1 MDVDWFLKE
10 IVKDANYKG
19 QIVHIEDIPFRE
31 PIFAEP
37 NEGLSKLIKK
47 ILSEQGIEKLYS
59 HQASAINS
67 VREGKSIVVV
77 TSAAS
82 GKTLCYNIPVL
93 EKAIEDPDSTALYLF
108 PTKALAQDQYRKL
121 RNIKK
126 VFPEL
131 PDVAAYDGDTPKSL
145 RKKAISDAKIILTNP
160 DMLHVNILPNH
171 VQWSNFFQ
179 NLKYI
184 VIDEMHIYRGIFGS
198 HCAHVFNRL
207 KRICKH
213 YGSEPQFITCSATIG
228 NPVEHAEKLTGKKMI
243 LIDNDGAPHPPKK
256 FILWNPPIV
265 DQMTLQRRSGNV
277 EAVELMTRLIQK
289 NIRTIAFTKNW
300 TSTELTLR
308 YCKEI
313 LQQVSPNLASAI
325 SSYRAGYLPQER
337 RNIEEKLFSGE
348 LLGVTSTIALELGVD
363 IGGLDA
369 CLIIGYP
376 GTISSTWQQ
385 AGRAGRGNE
394 PALIVL
400 IGYDTPINQYIM
412 NHPEYLF
419 DRQNEK
425 ALIAPENH
433 YILSGQL
440 ACACY
445 ELPLTDDETQEYG
458 ENAQAILNI
467 MEEEQILHYSKSAWY
482 YIGQNPPAY
491 EVSLRNIT
499 SHSYTIIDL
508 SNSNQVIGTVD
519 QISAYPLLHPE
530 AIYYHNGESYY
541 VEQLDL
547 ERKMALIRKTDVDYY
562 TNPLGGRGVKT
573 VDHIESEKPL
583 PGKGKVFFA
592 EVTAEFNT
600 FAYQKIKLWTRE
612 VFEERAVNL
621 PPQTLETIAYCLV
634 PLDET
639 IMRMKSAG
647 RMVYEGVYGLGQALM
662 VTTAL
667 FANCYPLDVRYS
679 PGWECITPG
688 IHKCSIFIFDN
699 YQGGLGFTE
708 YAYEKIEDLLHTTLK
723 MISECKCDDGCPSC
737 VGFYLRAFLPH
748 DPENW
753 EGYLPDKEGALML
766 LHDYLG
772 LEPYIPKPFSE
783 KARSWRERVLKKQRS
798 FNIATL

>member
-1 MDVDWFLKE
+1 M
-10 IVKDANYKG
+10 A
-19 QIVHIEDIPFRE
+19 
-31 PIFAEP
+31 
-37 NEGLSKLIKK
+37 
-47 ILSEQGIEKLYS
+47 
-59 HQASAINS
+59 
-67 VREGKSIVVV
+67 
-77 TSAAS
+77 
-82 GKTLCYNIPVL
+82 
-93 EKAIEDPDSTALYLF
+93 
-108 PTKALAQDQYRKL
+108 
-121 RNIKK
+121 
-126 VFPEL
+126 
-131 PDVAAYDGDTPKSL
+131 
-145 RKKAISDAKIILTNP
+145 
-160 DMLHVNILPNH
+160 
-171 VQWSNFFQ
+171 
-179 NLKYI
+179 
-184 VIDEMHIYRGIFGS
+184 
-198 HCAHVFNRL
+198 
-207 KRICKH
+207 
-213 YGSEPQFITCSATIG
+213 
-228 NPVEHAEKLTGKKMI
+228 
-243 LIDNDGAPHPPKK
+243 
-256 FILWNPPIV
+256 
-265 DQMTLQRRSGNV
+265 
-277 EAVELMTRLIQK
+277 
-289 NIRTIAFTKNW
+289 
-300 TSTELTLR
+300 
-308 YCKEI
+308 
-313 LQQVSPNLASAI
+313 
-325 SSYRAGYLPQER
+325 
-337 RNIEEKLFSGE
+337 
-348 LLGVTSTIALELGVD
+348 
-363 IGGLDA
+363 
-369 CLIIGYP
+369 
-376 GTISSTWQQ
+376 

-419 DRQNEK
+419 DKQNEK

-508 SNSNQVIGTVD
+508 SNSDQVIGTVD

-547 ERKMALIRKTDVDYY
+547 ERKMALVRKTDVDYY

-583 PGKGKVFFA
+583 PGKGKAFFA

-612 VFEERAVNL
+612 VFDERAVNL

-639 IMRMKSAG
+639 IIRMKSAG

-662 VTTAL
+662 LTTAL

-772 LEPYIPKPFSE
+772 LEPYMPEPFSE

-798 FNIATL
+798 FNIAPL